1 MSQSAYQTGIS
12 RSSTGY
18 EVFGVSIAPE
28 TITIGQ
34 CYLTRSGQV
43 RRVRAITEGRV
54 LFDSRRRSPKGPR
67 WIWYPSILDLQVF
80 AAAAERPIPEDWT
93 SEADKP

>member
-1 MSQSAYQTGIS
+1 M
-12 RSSTGY
+12 
-18 EVFGVSIAPE
+18 SIAPE

-67 WIWYPSILDLQVF
+67 WIWYPSILDLQAF
-80 AAAAERPIPEDWT
+80 AAAVERPVPEEWT
-93 SEADKP
+93 PEANER

>member
-1 MSQSAYQTGIS
+1 MRETIPE
-12 RSSTGY
+12 THPM
-18 EVFGVSIAPE
+18 SIAPE

-34 CYLTRSGQV
+34 YYLTRSGQV

-54 LFDSRRRSPKGPR
+54 LFDNRRRSPKGPR

-80 AAAAERPIPEDWT
+80 AAAVERPVPEEWT
-93 SEADKP
+93 PEANER